1 MLLPAFSLI
10 FDFKK
15 DCLNCI
21 LIKFFEKEGLPE
33 VLHQVHLIS
42 ATSELPQLLFFPHIT
57 LSCSPCFFLVVL
69 EESCLAFNCFHLIS
83 FNFMEKYM

>member
-42 ATSELPQLLFFPHIT
+42 ATSELPQLLFFPHNT
-57 LSCSPCFFLVVL
+57 SPCHAHRAFFLL
-69 EESCLAFNCFHLIS
+69 FLRNLALLLIA
-83 FNFMEKYM
+83 FI